1 MQGGITAAKALMG
14 DQNSDPTKQKEID
27 IQKSEQHDFQRDLIR
42 MKEMQERQELP
53 PDDIEEMKNAEPA
66 LLDDGLYGIGFKS
79 FEILDILG
87 HGAFGKVFKC
97 KMVDHNEEYAMKVLK
112 KAFLYKNKHLKY
124 AITECNVLK
133 QATHPFVIKMH
144 YSF

>member
-1 MQGGITAAKALMG
+1 MQGGPTAAKALMG

-27 IQKSEQHDFQRDLIR
+27 IQKSEQNDFQRDLIR

-66 LLDDGLYGIGFKS
+66 LLDDGLYGVGFKS

-97 KMVDHNEEYAMKVLK
+97 RRTGYNEVYAMKILK

-133 QATHPFVIKMH
+133 QANHPFVIKMH